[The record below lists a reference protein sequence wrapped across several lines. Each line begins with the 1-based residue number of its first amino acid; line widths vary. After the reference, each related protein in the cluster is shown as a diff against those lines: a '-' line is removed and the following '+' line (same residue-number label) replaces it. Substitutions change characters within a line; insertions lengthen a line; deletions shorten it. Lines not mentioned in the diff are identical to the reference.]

1 MAQARKI
8 LARSKAIKSIATVT
22 RTMEMVATARFKQA
36 YNRCVSARKY
46 IDGVGELLGQVVAR
60 AGEGA
65 LDQALLTARN
75 QASPQVV
82 IVITS
87 DRGLCSGY
95 NLALLKLT
103 TDRLKEL
110 QASGTD
116 IKLHVAGKKGILHL
130 QKAVVPLAET
140 YSSWAGGMPSWR
152 WTSRLADS
160 LVGQQVAGNIRG
172 VDIIYAKLIGSG
184 RFEPTAMPLLPIST
198 DAMDAQQEKGQAG
211 QETKQPAGGKPGQY
225 EFEPSAE
232 VLLAR
237 LVPAAIRLRL
247 YQCFMEAAVTE
258 QIARMAAMHAA
269 SQSADDMIQSLKVKY
284 NRTRQAQITTE
295 LAEILGGQ
303 AGND

>member
-1 MAQARKI
+1 LAQARKI

-22 RTMEMVATARFKQA
+22 RTMEMVATARFKRA

-60 AGEGA
+60 AGVDA
-65 LDQALLTARN
+65 LDKALLARN

-152 WTSRLADS
+152 WTSRCRCYRYRRTPWTPS
-160 LVGQQVAGNIRG
+160 RKR
-172 VDIIYAKLIGSG
+172 AKLARKQSSLLGGNLASMSSSHQR
-184 RFEPTAMPLLPIST
+184 RFCW
-198 DAMDAQQEKGQAG
+198 
-211 QETKQPAGGKPGQY
+211 PGLFQ
-225 EFEPSAE
+225 
-232 VLLAR
+232 
-237 LVPAAIRLRL
+237 LRL
-247 YQCFMEAAVTE
+247 GCGYISVLWK
-258 QIARMAAMHAA
+258 R
-269 SQSADDMIQSLKVKY
+269 
-284 NRTRQAQITTE
+284 R
-295 LAEILGGQ
+295 
-303 AGND
+303 

>member
-1 MAQARKI
+1 LAQARKI

-116 IKLHVAGKKGILHL
+116 IRLHVAGKKGILHL
-130 QKAVVPLAET
+130 QKAGVPLAET
-140 YSSWAGGMPSWR
+140 YSDFAGGMPSWR
-152 WTSRLADS
+152 WTSHLADS
-160 LVGQQVAGNIRG
+160 LVGEQTAGNIRG
-172 VDIIYAKLIGSG
+172 VNIIYAKLIGSG
-184 RFEPTAMPLLPIST
+184 RFEPTVLPLLPIST
-198 DAMDAQQEKGQAG
+198 DAMDDQQEKSQA
-211 QETKQPAGGKPGQY
+211 QKETKQPAGGKLGKY

-269 SQSADDMIQSLKVKY
+269 SQSADDMIQSLRVKY

-303 AGND
+303 GGND